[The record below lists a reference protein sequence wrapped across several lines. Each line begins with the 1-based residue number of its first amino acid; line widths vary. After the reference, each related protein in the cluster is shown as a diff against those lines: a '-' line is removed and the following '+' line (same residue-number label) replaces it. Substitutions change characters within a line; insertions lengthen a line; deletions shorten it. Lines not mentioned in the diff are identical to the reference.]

1 MELHKILRQYEGSK
15 PRFNLMAVHIIVTFY
30 RQYFP
35 IEMFQLEADN
45 YIFEM
50 KNKAGPN
57 QVHALCKLAH
67 L

>member
-1 MELHKILRQYEGSK
+1 
-15 PRFNLMAVHIIVTFY
+15 MAVHIIVTSY